1 LQPIYGI
8 EESSCDTVRTF
19 GARNDWPPGET
30 VPLALPRYAPV
41 TNQELL

>member
-1 LQPIYGI
+1 LKKVVVTLFGLL
-8 EESSCDTVRTF
+8 